1 MSFLCLTSFPHKPAY
16 PEPITCE
23 RESGTDEGCDEIE
36 DSGDGTS
43 PTASVHHIH
52 ATSHLGVLAL

>member
-1 MSFLCLTSFPHKPAY
+1 MSFLCLTSFPHKSAY

-36 DSGDGTS
+36 DSGDETS

-52 ATSHLGVLAL
+52 SASDLRVLAL